1 MVSSL
6 KSYIPYSIMDEDGQ
20 IQSIQARIAALKLSQ
35 VGRAPVTADG
45 SPPEKPQLH
54 IRSHSTQVPQNLGIS
69 HSTNLSSNGIG
80 NEPNGRARGGVL
92 PPSAGVVRTGQAI
105 NQPAKPTPI
114 QPPRLPA
121 RKQSIQPSPALPP
134 RKASEQLLSKRDSN
148 ESISSTIST
157 MSALSNGTRAP
168 GSRTPSMDSGRIK
181 APVFDPLTL
190 PPLPPKRSK
199 DEVEKRYQ
207 DIEKS
212 KAFPGYKDADK
223 ARMPLKSTKS
233 MSSVTTIEVVP
244 PPKMPALPPRRP
256 AQPTRQMTPEQ
267 PPPKPARS
275 ALSYG
280 MNKSENSMATNGVT
294 AIEISPKLAKTEA
307 PPPIPLSSRPDIT
320 KLQLSKP
327 KSQTHNHAEVQLP
340 AASISSGSPCLVCRD
355 FTGPDTHATKFPR
368 ASVPSLDWL
377 ATQLIAP
384 FTSPTDQARAI
395 FTWLHHNISYD
406 VVAFFNNNV
415 QPSTPAST
423 LHSGL
428 AVCEGYAGL
437 FAALATK
444 AGLESIVIGGHGK
457 GFGFSTLKPGDPL
470 PAESTGHA
478 WNAVRIDNR
487 FWKLIDP
494 CWGAG
499 NVGGKGQPYN
509 KHFSPRQFTMS
520 NEAFGLRHF
529 PANKN
534 HFFRD
539 DGRRVGWEEYI
550 VGDTG
555 GELVQVYSGVAEKEG
570 ISETGFLP
578 KYKKIPISPSAH
590 PGPTTRFQFTR
601 VCEHWDPIRN
611 GAGKPF
617 LFILA
622 IHGIDG
628 REDEYVFFETNGTF
642 WWADVEPRR
651 LGAKSQTVSAYTVD
665 SVGGQSGRGLTKE
678 EWGSALRKG
687 VGFGGLAAWELV

>member
-1 MVSSL
+1 MA
-6 KSYIPYSIMDEDGQ
+6 EDGQ
-20 IQSIQARIAALKLSQ
+20 PQSIQARIAALKLGQ

-45 SPPEKPQLH
+45 SSPEKPQLY
-54 IRSHSTQVPQNLGIS
+54 IRSHSTTVPQNLGIN
-69 HSTNLSSNGIG
+69 HSRNTSTNGIG
-80 NEPNGRARGGVL
+80 NEPNGPIRDGVL
-92 PPSAGVVRTGQAI
+92 PPPAGIIRTGQAV
-105 NQPAKPTPI
+105 NRPAKPATIP
-114 QPPRLPA
+114 PPRLPA
-121 RKQSIQPSPALPP
+121 RKQSMQPSPALPP
-134 RKASEQLLSKRDSN
+134 RRPSEQQLSRRDSN

-157 MSALSNGTRAP
+157 VSALSSGTRTP
-168 GSRTPSMDSGRIK
+168 GSRTPSMDSSRIV
-181 APVFDPLTL
+181 APVFDLSTL
-190 PPLPPKRSK
+190 PPLPPKRTK
-199 DEVEKRYQ
+199 VDVEKRYQ

-212 KAFPGYKDADK
+212 KAFPGYKDAER
-223 ARMPLKSTKS
+223 ARMPLKATKS
-233 MSSVTTIEVVP
+233 TPSIATVEVAPPTTT
-244 PPKMPALPPRRP
+244 PALPPRRS
-256 AQPTRQMTPEQ
+256 ARPTSQITSEQ

-280 MNKSENSMATNGVT
+280 MNKPEDPAVTHGVNGRDP
-294 AIEISPKLAKTEA
+294 SPTPPKHGA
-307 PPPIPLSSRPDIT
+307 PPPIPLSSRPDIA
-320 KLQLSKP
+320 KFQSSKP
-327 KSQTHNHAEVQLP
+327 KPQVHSHTQVQPLSTHSTGP
-340 AASISSGSPCLVCRD
+340 PCLVCRD
-355 FTGPDTHATKFPR
+355 FTAPDTHAAKFPR
-368 ASVPSLDWL
+368 QSVPSLDWL
-377 ATQLIAP
+377 ATQLTAS
-384 FTSPTDQARAI
+384 FQSHTDQARAI
-395 FTWLHHNISYD
+395 FTWLHQNISYD
-406 VVAFFNNNV
+406 VVAFFSNNV

-437 FAALATK
+437 FTALATK

-478 WNAVRIDNR
+478 WNAVKIDNGY
-487 FWKLIDP
+487 WKLIDP

-499 NVGGKGQPYN
+499 NVGGKGKPYN

-520 NEAFGLRHF
+520 NEEFGMRHY
-529 PANKN
+529 PANKS

-539 DGRRVGWEEYI
+539 DGRRVSWEGYI
-550 VGDTG
+550 VGDAG

-578 KYKKIPISPSAH
+578 KYKKISISPSAH
-590 PGPTTRFQFTR
+590 PGPTIRFQFSR
-601 VCEHWDPIRN
+601 VCEHWDPMRN

-617 LFILA
+617 LLILK

-628 REDEYVFFETNGTF
+628 REDDYVFFETNGTF

-651 LGAKSQTVSAYTVD
+651 LGARGQTVSAYTVD

-678 EWGSALRKG
+678 EWRAALMKG

>member
-1 MVSSL
+1 M
-6 KSYIPYSIMDEDGQ
+6 MAEEDQ
-20 IQSIQARIAALKLSQ
+20 TQSIQARIAALNLGQ

-54 IRSHSTQVPQNLGIS
+54 IRSQSTNYPQNLDIS
-69 HSTNLSSNGIG
+69 HNRNVSGNGIG
-80 NEPNGRARGGVL
+80 NEPNGPRRDGVL
-92 PPSAGVVRTGQAI
+92 PPPTHIIRTGQAA
-105 NQPAKPTPI
+105 NQPAKPAPKP
-114 QPPRLPA
+114 PPRLPM
-121 RKQSIQPSPALPP
+121 RKQSLQPSPALPP
-134 RKASEQLLSKRDSN
+134 RRPSEQQLSRKAST

-157 MSALSNGTRAP
+157 MSALSNGTRTT
-168 GSRTPSMDSGRIK
+168 GSGRPSMDASRIK
-181 APVFDPLTL
+181 APVFDPSNL
-190 PPLPPKRSK
+190 PPLPPKRTK
-199 DEVEKRYQ
+199 GDVERRYQ

-212 KAFPGYKDADK
+212 KAFPGYEDAER
-223 ARMPLKSTKS
+223 ARMPMKATKSTP
-233 MSSVTTIEVVP
+233 SVATIEVVP
-244 PPKMPALPPRRP
+244 PPTTPALPPRRP
-256 AQPTRQMTPEQ
+256 ARPTRQVSPEQ

-275 ALSYG
+275 ALFYG
-280 MNKSENSMATNGVT
+280 INKPEDPSTTNGVNGR
-294 AIEISPKLAKTEA
+294 APSPTPPKSGA
-307 PPPIPLSSRPDIT
+307 PPAIPLSSRPDIT
-320 KLQLSKP
+320 KLQSSKP
-327 KSQTHNHAEVQLP
+327 GPQLNAHSHTQTT
-340 AASISSGSPCLVCRD
+340 STSSSDAPCLVCRD
-355 FTGPDTHATKFPR
+355 FTAPDTHAATFPL

-377 ATQLIAP
+377 ATQLTTP
-384 FTSPTDQARAI
+384 LSSPTDQARAI

-437 FAALATK
+437 FTALASK
-444 AGLESIVIGGHGK
+444 SGLESVVVSGHGK
-457 GFGFSTLKPGDPL
+457 GFGFSTLPPSAPI

-478 WNAVRIDNR
+478 WNAVKIDNG

-520 NEAFGLRHF
+520 NEEFGLRHY
-529 PANKN
+529 PANKSQ
-534 HFFRD
+534 FFRS
-539 DGRRVGWEEYI
+539 DGRRVSWEEYI

-570 ISETGFLP
+570 VSETGFLP
-578 KYKKIPISPSAH
+578 KYKKINISPSAH
-590 PGPTTRFQFTR
+590 PGPTIRFQFSR
-601 VCEHWDPIRN
+601 VCEHWDPMRN

-651 LGAKSQTVSAYTVD
+651 LGARGQTVSAYTVD
-665 SVGGQSGRGLTKE
+665 SVGGMSGRGLTKE
-678 EWGSALRKG
+678 EWPIALRKG
-687 VGFGGLAAWELV
+687 VGFGGLAAWELI